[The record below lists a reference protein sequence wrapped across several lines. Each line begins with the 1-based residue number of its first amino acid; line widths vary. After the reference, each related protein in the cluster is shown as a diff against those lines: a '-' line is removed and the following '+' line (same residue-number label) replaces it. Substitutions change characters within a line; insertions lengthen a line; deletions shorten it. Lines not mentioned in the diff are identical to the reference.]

1 MITRGI
7 LRHWNILLLKLEIE
21 QKKTKPN
28 YAAERDSRAGGPMD
42 QLVLH
47 QIVQGEK
54 NSSRSACLFPF
65 TQLDQSSHIGT

>member
-1 MITRGI
+1 M
-7 LRHWNILLLKLEIE
+7 LKLERE
-21 QKKTKPN
+21 QKKTEN
-28 YAAERDSRAGGPMD
+28 IYAAERDSRAGGPMD

>member
-1 MITRGI
+1 M
-7 LRHWNILLLKLEIE
+7 LKLERE
-21 QKKTKPN
+21 QKKTEPI

-54 NSSRSACLFPF
+54 NSSTWLIVGVYP
-65 TQLDQSSHIGT
+65 TIVGTS